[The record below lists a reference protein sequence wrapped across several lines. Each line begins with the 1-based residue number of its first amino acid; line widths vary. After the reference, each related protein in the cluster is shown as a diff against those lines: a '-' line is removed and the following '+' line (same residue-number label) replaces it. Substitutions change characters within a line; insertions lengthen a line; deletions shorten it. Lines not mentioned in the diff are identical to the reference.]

1 MQLVGLLKLDAFKR
15 MHGFSRATGRVAIG
29 SRGSELEW
37 PARDQRRRYPS
48 ASFLAENRVI
58 FNIKGNT
65 YRMVVKAKYQN
76 GIVLIEW
83 IGTHAEY
90 DKQDFKGGA
99 SDLSRGKEEY
109 HEAAGSSHQDP
120 A

>member
-1 MQLVGLLKLDAFKR
+1 M
-15 MHGFSRATGRVAIG
+15 GRI
-29 SRGSELEW
+29 
-37 PARDQRRRYPS
+37 

-65 YRMVVKAKYQN
+65 YRLVVKARYQH

-90 DKQDFKGGA
+90 DKQDF
-99 SDLSRGKEEY
+99 
-109 HEAAGSSHQDP
+109 Q
-120 A
+120 